1 MVFKEIGIFISSQ
14 CSLIVFWLLPA
25 PPLNNCVRPNILLLF
40 LGEVAQVQIKAKTYF
55 GSRHGLETLSQLIS
69 YDEIRQKLQMHK
81 SASITDKPAYVH
93 RGLLIDTSRNF
104 FRYFL

>member
-1 MVFKEIGIFISSQ
+1 MVYPKEKQRRSNIF
-14 CSLIVFWLLPA
+14 
-25 PPLNNCVRPNILLLF
+25 LF

-55 GSRHGLETLSQLIS
+55 GARHGLETLSQLIS

-81 SASITDKPAYVH
+81 NASIVDKPAYVH

-104 FRYFL
+104 YRYAMAYYLKYIFYNKE

>member
-1 MVFKEIGIFISSQ
+1 MWVLGT
-14 CSLIVFWLLPA
+14 CSATNW
-25 PPLNNCVRPNILLLF
+25 VRPNILLF

-55 GSRHGLETLSQLIS
+55 GARHGLETLSQLIS

-104 FRYFL
+104 HRYYLLSLRS

>member
-1 MVFKEIGIFISSQ
+1 MRGPDI
-14 CSLIVFWLLPA
+14 
-25 PPLNNCVRPNILLLF
+25 LLF

-55 GSRHGLETLSQLIS
+55 GARHGLETLSQLIS

-81 SASITDKPAYVH
+81 NASIVDKPAYVH

-104 FRYFL
+104 YRYIYLLQLRITLEKTPETFIVQETDIDN

>member
-1 MVFKEIGIFISSQ
+1 MVYPKEKQRQSNIF
-14 CSLIVFWLLPA
+14 
-25 PPLNNCVRPNILLLF
+25 LF

-55 GSRHGLETLSQLIS
+55 GARHGLETLSQLIS

-81 SASITDKPAYVH
+81 NASIVDKPAYVH

-104 FRYFL
+104 YRYAMAYYLISFITKNNSRKNT

>member
-1 MVFKEIGIFISSQ
+1 MQRFHPNSWVVYPKEKRRS
-14 CSLIVFWLLPA
+14 
-25 PPLNNCVRPNILLLF
+25 NILLF

-55 GSRHGLETLSQLIS
+55 GARHGLETLSQLIS

-81 SASITDKPAYVH
+81 NASIVDKPAYVH

-104 FRYFL
+104 YRYDYLVSFITKNNSRKNT